1 MKTESQAE
9 SRVPSPESRAPCAV
23 CAGTGWKTILQ
34 DGHSAVVECD
44 CRRSKAGFQS
54 AGEVFSG
61 LTILEKL
68 LTPKDRDIAAIIA
81 RRRGAAQAIS
91 IDEITRELLAQRCS
105 GPDLS
110 GSNFEELMARSIK
123 DSVRRLRRAGM
134 KVGACRG
141 SRDGKKAV
149 GYYVISTR
157 QELSAT
163 VRPLLRQAIDELK
176 TIEALTG
183 RGMYTRELEGQERLF
198 ESGNREL
205 ATGNPSPTEAR

>member
-1 MKTESQAE
+1 M
-9 SRVPSPESRAPCAV
+9 R
-23 CAGTGWKTILQ
+23 
-34 DGHSAVVECD
+34 DGISSVIECD

-61 LTILEKL
+61 LAVLEKL
-68 LTPKDRDIAAIIA
+68 LTPKDRDIAGIIA

-91 IDEITRELLAQRCS
+91 IDEITRELVVQRKVGADS
-105 GPDLS
+105 SSTPAGFQTLW
-110 GSNFEELMARSIK
+110 ERSIK

>member
-1 MKTESQAE
+1 MAE
-9 SRVPSPESRAPCAV
+9 TCSLCDNTGYRPIDPQDRPAGVIPCDHRSR
-23 CAGTGWKTILQ
+23 GT
-34 DGHSAVVECD
+34 
-44 CRRSKAGFQS
+44 FQS

-61 LTILEKL
+61 LAVLEKL
-68 LTPKDRDIAAIIA
+68 LTPKDRDIAGIIA

>member
-1 MKTESQAE
+1 
-9 SRVPSPESRAPCAV
+9 
-23 CAGTGWKTILQ
+23 
-34 DGHSAVVECD
+34 
-44 CRRSKAGFQS
+44 
-54 AGEVFSG
+54 
-61 LTILEKL
+61 
-68 LTPKDRDIAAIIA
+68 
-81 RRRGAAQAIS
+81 
-91 IDEITRELLAQRCS
+91 
-105 GPDLS
+105 
-110 GSNFEELMARSIK
+110 
-123 DSVRRLRRAGM
+123 M

>member
-1 MKTESQAE
+1 MADCSQ
-9 SRVPSPESRAPCAV
+9 CG
-23 CAGTGWKTILQ
+23 GTGWKGILR
-34 DGHSAVVECD
+34 DGIHSVVECD

-61 LTILEKL
+61 LAILEKL

-110 GSNFEELMARSIK
+110 GSNFGELMARSIK

-183 RGMYTRELEGQERLF
+183 RGMYTRELEGQQTLF
-198 ESGNREL
+198 E
-205 ATGNPSPTEAR
+205 TEAR

>member
-9 SRVPSPESRAPCAV
+9 SRVPSPDSRAPCAV

-61 LTILEKL
+61 LAILEKL

-110 GSNFEELMARSIK
+110 GSHFEELMERSIK

-141 SRDGKKAV
+141 SRDGEKAV
-149 GYYVISTR
+149 GYYIISTR
-157 QELSAT
+157 QELTAT

-183 RGMYTRELEGQERLF
+183 RGMYTRELEGQQRLF
-198 ESGNREL
+198 E
-205 ATGNPSPTEAR
+205 TEAR

>member
-1 MKTESQAE
+1 MADCSQ
-9 SRVPSPESRAPCAV
+9 CG
-23 CAGTGWKTILQ
+23 GTGWKPIMK
-34 DGHSAVVECD
+34 DGISGVIECD

-61 LTILEKL
+61 LAVLEKL
-68 LTPKDRDIAAIIA
+68 LTPKDRDIAGIIA

-183 RGMYTRELEGQERLF
+183 RGMYTRELEGQQTLF
-198 ESGNREL
+198 E
-205 ATGNPSPTEAR
+205 TEAR

>member
-1 MKTESQAE
+1 M
-9 SRVPSPESRAPCAV
+9 
-23 CAGTGWKTILQ
+23 Q
-34 DGHSAVVECD
+34 DGISSVIECN
-44 CRRSKAGFQS
+44 CRRSKGDFQS

-61 LTILEKL
+61 LAILEKL

-91 IDEITRELLAQRCS
+91 IDEITRELVVQRKVGADS
-105 GPDLS
+105 SSSPAAFQTLW
-110 GSNFEELMARSIK
+110 ERSIK

-141 SRDGKKAV
+141 SRDGKKPV
-149 GYYVISTR
+149 GYYIISTP

-198 ESGNREL
+198 KSGNREL
-205 ATGNPSPTEAR
+205 ATGNSAKMEAR

>member
-1 MKTESQAE
+1 L
-9 SRVPSPESRAPCAV
+9 

-61 LTILEKL
+61 LAVLEKL

-91 IDEITRELLAQRCS
+91 IDEITRELLTQRCTC
-105 GPDLS
+105 DLS
-110 GSNFEELMARSIK
+110 ASNFEELMARSIK

-149 GYYVISTR
+149 GYYIISTR

-176 TIEALTG
+176 TVEALTG

-198 ESGNREL
+198 KSGNREL
-205 ATGNPSPTEAR
+205 PAGNSAKMEPR

>member
-9 SRVPSPESRAPCAV
+9 SRVPSPESRAPCAL
-23 CAGTGWKTILQ
+23 CTGTGWKTILQ
-34 DGHSAVVECD
+34 DGHSAVIECD

-54 AGEVFSG
+54 AGEVFNG
-61 LTILEKL
+61 LAVLEKL
-68 LTPKDRDIAAIIA
+68 LTPKDRDIAGIIA

-91 IDEITRELLAQRCS
+91 IDEITRELLTQRCTCDVS
-105 GPDLS
+105 A
-110 GSNFEELMARSIK
+110 SNFEELMARSIK

-183 RGMYTRELEGQERLF
+183 RGMYTRELEGQQNLF
-198 ESGNREL
+198 DQES
-205 ATGNPSPTEAR
+205 A

>member
-1 MKTESQAE
+1 MAE
-9 SRVPSPESRAPCAV
+9 TCSLCDNTGYRPVDPQDRAAGVIPC
-23 CAGTGWKTILQ
+23 
-34 DGHSAVVECD
+34 DH
-44 CRRSKAGFQS
+44 RSKGTFQS

-61 LTILEKL
+61 LAILEKL
-68 LTPKDRDIAAIIA
+68 LTPKDRDIAGIIA
-81 RRRGAAQAIS
+81 RRRGAPQAIS
-91 IDEITRELLAQRCS
+91 IDEITRELVVQHKVGADSSSTPAGFQTLW
-105 GPDLS
+105 
-110 GSNFEELMARSIK
+110 ERSIK

-149 GYYVISTR
+149 GYYIISTR